1 LETELKHKE
10 QQQKQQLSPS
20 SLLIP
25 QLKFKTAFEE
35 LCNKHA
41 LLTCGIEKI
50 DSLLQ
55 LTSGDRLAI
64 IGNRKYTQTLIT
76 RFCVNALLLLPSSK
90 KTTIQQQS
98 FLYI

>member
-1 LETELKHKE
+1 LEIELKHKE

-20 SLLIP
+20 SLLLIP

-50 DSLLQ
+50 HSLLQ
-55 LTSGDRLAI
+55 LTSGDRLSI
-64 IGNRKYTQTLIT
+64 IGNRKYTQ
-76 RFCVNALLLLPSSK
+76 
-90 KTTIQQQS
+90 
-98 FLYI
+98 